1 VVDDIELND
10 DEIPDED
17 TDPDSPRND
26 PIPPELLTELEEPI
40 EDADQVASGPGPFTR
55 ATPR

>member
-26 PIPPELLTELEEPI
+26 PIPPEMLTESDEQI
-40 EDADQVASGPGPFTR
+40 DD
-55 ATPR
+55 PRIR